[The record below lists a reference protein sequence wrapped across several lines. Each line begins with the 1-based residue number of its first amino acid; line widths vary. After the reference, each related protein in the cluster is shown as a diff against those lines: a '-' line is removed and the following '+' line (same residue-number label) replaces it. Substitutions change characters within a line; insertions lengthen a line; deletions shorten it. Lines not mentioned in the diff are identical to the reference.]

1 MNNDNI
7 RITYPDS
14 EKVYMQGSL
23 HPDVKVGMR
32 KVSLTPTVT
41 VKDGQKV
48 MTENPPV
55 YIYDTSGPYSDP
67 SADIDLRRGLPRLR
81 EKWILQREVEQLPQV
96 SSEYGR
102 ERLADKSL
110 DHLRFEHI
118 RLPYRAKKGSQITQM
133 YYAKQGIVTPE
144 RRPYGAANGAETPLW
159 TSPPETISTRP
170 ASGSSATAPYP

>member
-23 HPDVKVGMR
+23 HPDMKVGMR

-96 SSEYGR
+96 CLRSLPNTDASVWPTNRLTICASSTSVCPTEPR
-102 ERLADKSL
+102 
-110 DHLRFEHI
+110 
-118 RLPYRAKKGSQITQM
+118 RA
-133 YYAKQGIVTPE
+133 
-144 RRPYGAANGAETPLW
+144 RR
-159 TSPPETISTRP
+159 
-170 ASGSSATAPYP
+170 